1 MKYLLPL
8 ALLLLLPSCQISY
21 GGHAIT
27 FHEPLV
33 LEGLAEGKSA
43 HATLLGFRFGDSSVD
58 AAASNGNLADVR
70 YADTTVFA
78 FPFPNLA
85 IFTRVTTTVKGAPK
99 SAPKN

>member
-8 ALLLLLPSCQISY
+8 ALLLFLPSCQMSY
-21 GGHAIT
+21 GGNVE

-33 LEGLAEGKSA
+33 LEGLAEGKSS
-43 HATLLGFRFGDSSVD
+43 HGTFLGFMFGDSSVD

-78 FPFPNLA
+78 FPFPGLA
-85 IFTRVTTTVKGAPK
+85 LMTTVTTTVKGAPK
-99 SAPKN
+99 N